1 MSAFKKATKTQ
12 SRLRLALYGPSGS
25 GKTYTALTIA
35 QALGKPVA
43 VIDTER
49 GSASKYAGDVAE
61 FDVME
66 LTSFEP
72 AKYIAALKEAAGA
85 SYPTVVIDSLSHA
98 WMGKG
103 GLLDQADAKGGRF
116 DAWKQ
121 LTPQQHSLIDAIL
134 AYPGDVIV
142 TMRTKTEYIV
152 EKDER
157 GKSAPRKVGTAP
169 VQKDGVEYEFDVA
182 ASLDMDNTM
191 HVEKSRCPTLQGAMI
206 RKPDAD
212 VAHILRAWLSDGA
225 PAPVRTMVDPPQV
238 QASEP
243 DLSPE
248 LAASIAADAMAKAES
263 VGELQEAWN
272 EVYKVLPKL
281 GDGVRAFLTE
291 LKDKRKLELKA
302 GNAYFTA
309 GCDFVSVNSHRVDK

>member
-1 MSAFKKATKTQ
+1 MSAFKKQPNTITSP
-12 SRLRLALYGPSGS
+12 SRALWPQRLGQDLHGS
-25 GKTYTALTIA
+25 HHRAG
-35 QALGKPVA
+35 LGQ
-43 VIDTER
+43 TCGRHRHGR

-61 FDVME
+61 FDVLE

-169 VQKDGVEYEFDVA
+169 VQKTAWSTSSTWLRVSTWTTQCTSRSRDVPR
-182 ASLDMDNTM
+182 
-191 HVEKSRCPTLQGAMI
+191 SRE
-206 RKPDAD
+206 R
-212 VAHILRAWLSDGA
+212 
-225 PAPVRTMVDPPQV
+225 
-238 QASEP
+238 
-243 DLSPE
+243 
-248 LAASIAADAMAKAES
+248 
-263 VGELQEAWN
+263 
-272 EVYKVLPKL
+272 
-281 GDGVRAFLTE
+281 
-291 LKDKRKLELKA
+291 
-302 GNAYFTA
+302 
-309 GCDFVSVNSHRVDK
+309 

>member
-61 FDVME
+61 FDVLE

-72 AKYIAALKEAAGA
+72 AKYIAALKDAAGA

-206 RKPDAD
+206 RKPGAD

-225 PAPVRTMVDPPQV
+225 PAPVPEVTHVAQAENTLVVDMIRSGFAAAQSLEDLNKFAEQV
-238 QASEP
+238 KQAHLAGEIL
-243 DLSPE
+243 DATKDALGREYLSRKR
-248 LAASIAADAMAKAES
+248 AIASAKAADN
-263 VGELQEAWN
+263 EA
-272 EVYKVLPKL
+272 
-281 GDGVRAFLTE
+281 AQ
-291 LKDKRKLELKA
+291 
-302 GNAYFTA
+302 
-309 GCDFVSVNSHRVDK
+309 